1 MVNVHIDR
9 PDADVPHMSALTV
22 DPLLDRD
29 APEIGPA
36 PVPCAA
42 RPSTGFVH
50 RDGACR
56 CFTGGPAPELAP
68 SARPEARRTHLT
80 LAR

>member
-1 MVNVHIDR
+1 M
-9 PDADVPHMSALTV
+9 DAAHADDPHMSALTV
-22 DPLLDRD
+22 DPILDLD
-29 APEIGPA
+29 HAVVGPA

-42 RPSTGFVH
+42 RPSTGFIH

-56 CFTGGPAPELAP
+56 CFTGGPAPEFAP
-68 SARPEARRTHLT
+68 SRQPGARRAHLT